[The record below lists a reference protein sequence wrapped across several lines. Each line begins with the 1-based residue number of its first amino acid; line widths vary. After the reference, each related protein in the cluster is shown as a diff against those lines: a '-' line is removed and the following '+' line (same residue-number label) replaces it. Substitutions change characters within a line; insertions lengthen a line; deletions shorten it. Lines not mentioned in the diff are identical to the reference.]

1 MTKKIKALLV
11 LLVLVLAAAGASAYA
26 YQAERTPE
34 YALEQLGV
42 ALTKRDGEALARYVN
57 VDSVVT
63 QAYDESTQL
72 LAQDIAHLH
81 QLYPQDWFFRHDTAF
96 MKDYIAGRRGDD
108 LVFIHRCLEFC
119 GDENLMPIGLRDG
132 QAKWLSD
139 EAVKFRDNYTV
150 RIDDIRTQDKTA
162 EAVLVFTGKDTDY
175 GRLVPELTAKV
186 ELTQQ
191 NDGHWQIQR
200 FTNVSD
206 MFYPFV
212 KGIEDYWTL
221 QGWQ

>member
-1 MTKKIKALLV
+1 MSKKIKALLV

-81 QLYPQDWFFRHDTAF
+81 
-96 MKDYIAGRRGDD
+96 RRTSVRKNCRD
-108 LVFIHRCLEFC
+108 L
-119 GDENLMPIGLRDG
+119 
-132 QAKWLSD
+132 
-139 EAVKFRDNYTV
+139 
-150 RIDDIRTQDKTA
+150 RT
-162 EAVLVFTGKDTDY
+162 
-175 GRLVPELTAKV
+175 
-186 ELTQQ
+186 
-191 NDGHWQIQR
+191 
-200 FTNVSD
+200 
-206 MFYPFV
+206 
-212 KGIEDYWTL
+212 
-221 QGWQ
+221 